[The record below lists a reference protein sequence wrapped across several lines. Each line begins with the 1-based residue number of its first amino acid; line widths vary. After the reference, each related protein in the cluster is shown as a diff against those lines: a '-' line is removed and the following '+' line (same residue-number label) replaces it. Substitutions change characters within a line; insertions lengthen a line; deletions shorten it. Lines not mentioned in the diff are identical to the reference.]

1 MSQISA
7 HPAWLSVL
15 YRSPLVHLIGSAAHL
30 GLQLLQVMV
39 IGHVLGV
46 EVIGHYGYCLAIIT
60 PVLLLATWHVR
71 HARVVDAAGIFAW
84 QAYARLRSAGLCAA
98 FILLASG
105 LLIPGLQEIGPLFAA
120 LVILKIS
127 DLWMDLPYS
136 SYQRTGEIGRIGI
149 GVGGRGVLSTLA
161 FIMLLTG
168 LGTLSGAIIAQ
179 AMVSWVWWLSVER
192 PGLRTARD
200 FGERD
205 GAEAS
210 PMSLWR
216 RVWPLGL
223 TVALGSLVA
232 SFPRIALAERH
243 GAEEAGHYLLLGYL
257 FIPALLLQGSLQQSV
272 VPKLA
277 ATAHQGKSNEMVRLL
292 LRLAVHQ
299 AAALL
304 VVMGGVWGVQSLFS
318 LSWVVRGFAISLPEL
333 AWFTGGLILVIMN
346 NVIGLAMDAVGFFR
360 AKLVHWL
367 MIAISSSALTWW
379 LADRGIV
386 GAGIAAVVAGV
397 IGVLVGGWWLA
408 RLRLPAEGGPDHGS

>member
-1 MSQISA
+1 MSHLSA
-7 HPAWLSVL
+7 HSTWLNVL
-15 YRSPLVHLIGSAAHL
+15 HRSPLVHLMGSAVHL

-46 EVIGHYGYCLAIIT
+46 DVIGHYGYCLAIIT

-84 QAYARLRSAGLCAA
+84 QAYARLRTVGLFAA

-105 LLIPGLQEIGPLFAA
+105 LLIPGLKEIGPMFAS

-127 DLWMDLPYS
+127 DSWMDLPYS
-136 SYQRTGEIGRIGI
+136 AYQRTGEIGRIGI
-149 GVGGRGVLSTLA
+149 GVGSRGMLSTMA
-161 FIMLLTG
+161 FIIVLTG
-168 LGTLSGAIIAQ
+168 PGTLPGAIIVQ
-179 AMVSWVWWLSVER
+179 TVVSWGWWLSVER
-192 PGLRTARD
+192 PGLRTARV
-200 FGERD
+200 FGERND
-205 GAEAS
+205 ANVS
-210 PMSLWR
+210 PVSLWW

-243 GAEEAGHYLLLGYL
+243 GAEEAGHFLLLGYL

-272 VPKLA
+272 APKLA
-277 ATAHQGKSNEMVRLL
+277 ASAHQGKRSEMVRLL

-299 AAALL
+299 IAAVL
-304 VVMGGVWGVQSLFS
+304 VAMGGVWAVQSLFG
-318 LSWVVRGFAISLPEL
+318 LFWVVRGFVISPPEL
-333 AWFTGGLILVIMN
+333 AWFTGGLILAVMN

-360 AKLVHWL
+360 GKLGYWL
-367 MIAISSSALTWW
+367 MIAVTYSALTWW
-379 LADRGIV
+379 WADRGIV
-386 GAGIAAVVAGV
+386 GVGIAAVVAGV

-408 RLRLPAEGGPDHGS
+408 RLRLPSEGGPSHGI